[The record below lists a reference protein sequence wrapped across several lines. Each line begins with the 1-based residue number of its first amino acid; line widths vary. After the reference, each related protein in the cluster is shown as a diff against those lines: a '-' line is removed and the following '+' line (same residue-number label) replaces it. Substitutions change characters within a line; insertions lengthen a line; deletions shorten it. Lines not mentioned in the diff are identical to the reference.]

1 MKKKL
6 FVFLIIVACVFN
18 NIFAQ
23 GNTEIKDV
31 DTKTQ
36 MVSIV
41 DDNGDSTTVKM
52 NPQRVVITDIYPL
65 ASVLTVFLDSADTL
79 VGIHP
84 VSMSAAKN
92 GLLGEL
98 YPNILNA
105 DTSFMSGSDLNIEE
119 LMLLKP
125 DVVLYNASKKA
136 QGEMIRNAGLK
147 AIGISAV
154 KWDYDVLK
162 TYRQWTDILSQLY
175 PSHKSVSEKVD
186 EYSIKTKNLIEERV
200 SSIPD
205 SDKKSVLF
213 LFNYDDKKI
222 ITSGKHFFGQW
233 WANAVGAKNIAEEIQ
248 LDNSNALI
256 NMEQVYAWNPDLI
269 FITNFTPAMPEDL
282 YNNSISN
289 DDWSNVKAVKNHEVY
304 KLPLGSYR
312 SYTPGV
318 DTPITLLWMAK
329 LVYPKLFEDINITQ
343 DTRDYYKVL
352 YNIVLSDDQIYTM
365 YNSVRE
371 ASNGYTPTYKK

>member
-1 MKKKL
+1 MKKK
-6 FVFLIIVACVFN
+6 VLILITLVVCVFSPL
-18 NIFAQ
+18 FANGAQ
-23 GNTEIKDV
+23 EVSDNSSQE
-31 DTKTQ
+31 
-36 MVSIV
+36 MVKIV
-41 DDNGDSTTVKM
+41 DDNGDVSNVKI
-52 NPQRVVITDIYPL
+52 NPERVVITDIYPL

-98 YPNILNA
+98 YPSILDV
-105 DTSFMSGSDLNIEE
+105 DTSFMSGSDLNIEQ

-136 QGEMIRNAGLK
+136 QGEMIRNAGIK
-147 AIGISAV
+147 AIGVSAV

-162 TYRQWTDILSQLY
+162 TYEKWANILSQLY
-175 PSHKSVSEKVD
+175 PSHKAVSEKVD
-186 EYSIKTKNLIEERV
+186 NYSIETKKLIQNRV
-200 SSIPD
+200 KNI
-205 SDKKSVLF
+205 SDENKKDVLF

-233 WANAVGAKNIAEEIQ
+233 WANAVGAKNIAEEIK
-248 LDNSNALI
+248 LDNANAII

-269 FITNFTPAMPEDL
+269 FITNFTPALPQDL

-289 DDWSNVKAVKNHEVY
+289 DDWSNVKAVINKDVY
-304 KLPLGSYR
+304 KLPLASYR

-329 LVYPKLFEDINITQ
+329 KVYPKLFEDIDIEKETL
-343 DTRDYYKVL
+343 DYYKAL
-352 YNIVLSDDQIYTM
+352 YDIVLSDDQIYTM
-365 YNSVRE
+365 YNSSRE
-371 ASNGYTPTYKK
+371 AANGYMPSVNK

>member
-6 FVFLIIVACVFN
+6 FVFLILVTCVFN
-18 NIFAQ
+18 NLFAQ
-23 GNTEIKDV
+23 GATEIKDE
-31 DTKTQ
+31 DTQSQ
-36 MVSIV
+36 MVTII
-41 DDNGDSTTVKM
+41 DDNGDSSTVKM

-98 YPNILNA
+98 YPNILNV

-147 AIGISAV
+147 TIGISAV

-186 EYSIKTKNLIEERV
+186 EYSIKTKKLIEDRV
-200 SSIPD
+200 SNIAD
-205 SDKKSVLF
+205 SNRKSVLF

-248 LDNSNALI
+248 LDNSNAVI

-329 LVYPKLFEDINITQ
+329 LVYPELFNDIDVVQ
-343 DTRDYYKVL
+343 ETRDYYKVL